1 MNVKELVKKYGG
13 QSHLAQQ
20 LSIGQSAIAYWVKK
34 NAIPSKWHAQLLTIA
49 NQQGVDIL
57 AADLL
62 AVTLPSESAVTS
74 PVKSST
80 AQSINIATDS
90 GGALGID
97 YNSGAEQFLFY
108 ASDKG
113 SVKVQVLVEGETVW
127 ASQKGIADIFDVT
140 PQNISIH
147 LQNVF
152 ENKELD
158 EFSVS
163 KEILLTATDNKKY
176 QTKFYNLDA
185 IISVGYRVNSYKAT
199 QFRRWATSLLK
210 EYLIKG
216 FAMDDERLKQGNQLF
231 GKDYFDELLE
241 RIRRI
246 RTSERMFWQK
256 ISDVYIQCSTDYD
269 KNSPVTQAFFAE
281 VQNKFHYAIHQHT
294 AAELI
299 MQRADANKPNMGVVS
314 FTNMNKDGFVLK
326 ADVTIGKN
334 YLKEQELDELDR
346 LVENYLGTAEL
357 FAKRGIVM
365 TMRDWV
371 QKLDEFLRF
380 NAYEVLSGSGKIS
393 SEAAK
398 KHAMTEYER
407 YRVEHDRNFKS
418 DFDKLVEQAKFK
430 KRLPKPRT

>member
-13 QSHLAQQ
+13 QAHLAQQ

-49 NQQGVDIL
+49 QQQGVHMQPT
-57 AADLL
+57 DLL
-62 AVTLPSESAVTS
+62 AVSAPPPIPSTPQTS
-74 PVKSST
+74 PARQLLASRRSS
-80 AQSINIATDS
+80 DS
-90 GGALGID
+90 VGND
-97 YNSGAEQFLFY
+97 YGSGAEQFLFY

-127 ASQKGIADIFDVT
+127 ASQKGIADIFDVSV
-140 PQNISIH
+140 QNINEH
-147 LQNVF
+147 LQNIF
-152 ENKELD
+152 EINELD
-158 EFSVS
+158 PS
-163 KEILLTATDNKKY
+163 ATIRKTRIVADNGGTY
-176 QTKFYNLDA
+176 NVNFYNLDA

-269 KNSPVTQAFFAE
+269 KNSPVTQTFFAQ

-299 MQRADANKPNMGVVS
+299 VQRADASKPNMGVVH
-314 FTNMNKDGFVLK
+314 FANMHKDGFVLK
-326 ADVTIGKN
+326 ADVTVGKN
-334 YLKEQELDELDR
+334 YLTPEELDELDR

-357 FAKRGIVM
+357 FAKRKMVM

-380 NAYEVLSGSGKIS
+380 NAYAVLTDAGNTS
-393 SEAAK
+393 SDTAK
-398 KHAMTEYER
+398 THAMAEYEK
-407 YRVEHDRNFKS
+407 YRVAHDRTFKS
-418 DFDKLVEQAKFK
+418 DFDKLVEAAKFK
-430 KRLPKPRT
+430 KRLP

>member
-13 QSHLAQQ
+13 QAHLAQQ

-49 NQQGVDIL
+49 QQQGVQMQPT
-57 AADLL
+57 DLL
-62 AVTLPSESAVTS
+62 AVPASPPIPLTPQTS
-74 PVKSST
+74 PARQLLAPRRSSDFV
-80 AQSINIATDS
+80 SN
-90 GGALGID
+90 D
-97 YNSGAEQFLFY
+97 YGSGAAQFLFY

-113 SVKVQVLVEGETVW
+113 SVKVQVLVESETVW
-127 ASQKGIADIFDVT
+127 ASQKGIADIFDVSV
-140 PQNISIH
+140 QNINEH
-147 LQNVF
+147 LQNIF
-152 ENKELD
+152 EINELD
-158 EFSVS
+158 PS
-163 KEILLTATDNKKY
+163 ATIRKTRIVADNGGTY
-176 QTKFYNLDA
+176 NVNFYNLDA

-269 KNSPVTQAFFAE
+269 KNSPVTQTFFAQ

-299 MQRADANKPNMGVVS
+299 VQRADASKPNMGVVH
-314 FTNMNKDGFVLK
+314 FANMHKDGFVLK
-326 ADVTIGKN
+326 ADVTVGKN
-334 YLKEQELDELDR
+334 YLTPEELDELDR

-357 FAKRGIVM
+357 FAKRKMVM
-365 TMRDWV
+365 TMRDWA

-380 NAYEVLSGSGKIS
+380 NAYAVLTDAGNTS
-393 SEAAK
+393 SDTAK
-398 KHAMTEYER
+398 THAMAEYEK
-407 YRVEHDRNFKS
+407 YRVAHDRTFQS
-418 DFDKLVEQAKFK
+418 DFDKLVEAAKFK
-430 KRLPKPRT
+430 KRLP